1 MQIPDLLEFI
11 LNDALILI
19 AIFWIV
25 GIVIA
30 VFLLKRTKGSKKS
43 KDIIEPK
50 KPKRTKIKAKGHLMK
65 QIQKMDGQAEKGK
78 ELTVPPVR
86 SRQEIITQ
94 LFESKTNAIGLEAST
109 EGGFVPVSYTPL
121 ARFLK
126 DRNVAED
133 TVSAIIVG
141 IMEEENEADVR
152 TIIEVAADS
161 PEVDL
166 TGDELEKAKELAV
179 EEWRNVKA
187 PSEV

>member
-1 MQIPDLLEFI
+1 MQESGIIDQI
-11 LNDALILI
+11 LGFFQDPLILI
-19 AIFWIV
+19 ATLWVV
-25 GIVIA
+25 GIIIA
-30 VFLLKRTKGSKKS
+30 VAIFRRPKGPKDPTK
-43 KDIIEPK
+43 PK

-94 LFESKTNAIGLEAST
+94 LFESKTNAIGLKAST
-109 EGGFVPVSYTPL
+109 EGGFVPVSHTPL

-161 PEVDL
+161 PEINL
-166 TGDELEKAKELAV
+166 IGGELEKAKELAV
-179 EEWRNVKA
+179 EEWRNVRT
-187 PSEV
+187 PSDV

>member
-1 MQIPDLLEFI
+1 MQITDILDFI
-11 LNDALILI
+11 LSDPLVLI

-25 GIVIA
+25 GIIIA
-30 VFLLKRTKGSKKS
+30 VVLRKRSNGSKKS
-43 KDIIEPK
+43 KDLIESK

-94 LFESKTNAIGLEAST
+94 LFESKTNAIGLKAST
-109 EGGFVPVSYTPL
+109 EGGFVPISHTPL

-126 DRNVAED
+126 DRNVAEN

-141 IMEEENEADVR
+141 IMEEESEADVR

-161 PEVDL
+161 PEVNL
-166 TGDELEKAKELAV
+166 TSDELEKAKELAV
-179 EEWRNVKA
+179 EEWRNVKT